1 MISSAIPT
9 RDSARNK
16 IIEYWVLV
24 ILSPLKQT
32 AVSQIKK
39 GLTLVYFRRL
49 RLFIYLLLLFVTF
62 QVFNNGIHIP
72 IIEIENL
79 FCLILC

>member
-49 RLFIYLLLLFVTF
+49 RVIYLLFIT
-62 QVFNNGIHIP
+62 
-72 IIEIENL
+72 IIL
-79 FCLILC
+79 SV